1 MSIDSS
7 FATEESFDRPNS
19 TYTGT
24 EAHTSPETLEREI
37 DARRAN
43 IGSLV
48 DALESKLSPGQLID
62 EALAYSKR
70 NGGEFFGNLG
80 TTVRANPVP
89 MVLTGVGL
97 LWLMMSQNRPPSAAD
112 GASSHG
118 SSVLGGLGE
127 SVSTMADSLTDT
139 FGNAKARVEETA
151 NRMKEKASHL
161 GDKARGYSGNVS
173 DMGAGVSDKVSAAG
187 QRLNASAH
195 DAGDALRRQGENL
208 QSSLGYMLK
217 EQPLALA
224 AIGIA
229 LGAAIGAALPA
240 TTRENQL
247 MGRASDRMTDKA
259 KSMASD
265 GYDKAAEAGKGFVE
279 EVKASVS
286 QPRDVKPDNQSQRP
300 EGMDQAV

>member
-7 FATEESFDRPNS
+7 FATEESFDRPVRPDLGAES
-19 TYTGT
+19 
-24 EAHTSPETLEREI
+24 EKSPETLEREI

-97 LWLMMSQNRPPSAAD
+97 LWLMMSQNRPSSASNGPS
-112 GASSHG
+112 
-118 SSVLGGLGE
+118 
-127 SVSTMADSLTDT
+127 MFDSLGNSVRHMTDSVTDT
-139 FGNAKARVEETA
+139 FDTAKARVQETA
-151 NRMKEKASHL
+151 NRMKEQASHL
-161 GDKARGYSGNVS
+161 GDKAQDYSSSVS
-173 DMGAGVSDKVSAAG
+173 GIEESVSDKVSAASG
-187 QRLNASAH
+187 RLNASAH
-195 DAGDALRRQGENL
+195 DASDALRRQGQNL
-208 QSSLGYMLK
+208 QSSLSYMLK

-229 LGAAIGAALPA
+229 LGAAVGAALPA
-240 TTRENQL
+240 TAKENQL
-247 MGRASDRMTDKA
+247 MGRASDRITDKA
-259 KSMASD
+259 QTMASD
-265 GYDKAAEAGKGFVE
+265 GYDKAAQAGKGFVD

-286 QPRDVKPDNQSQRP
+286 QAKAVKPEDPPHRP
-300 EGMDQAV
+300 AGMDQAV

>member
-7 FATEESFDRPNS
+7 FATEESFDRPVRPDLGAES
-19 TYTGT
+19 
-24 EAHTSPETLEREI
+24 EKSPETLEREI

-97 LWLMMSQNRPPSAAD
+97 LWLMMSQNRPPSASN
-112 GASSHG
+112 GPSM
-118 SSVLGGLGE
+118 L
-127 SVSTMADSLTDT
+127 DSLGNSVRHMTDSVTDT
-139 FGNAKARVEETA
+139 FDNAKARVQQTA
-151 NRMKEKASHL
+151 NRMKEQASDL
-161 GDKARGYSGNVS
+161 GDKAQDYSGS
-173 DMGAGVSDKVSAAG
+173 ISEMGESVSDKVSAASG
-187 QRLNASAH
+187 RLNATAH
-195 DAGDALRRQGENL
+195 DASDALRRQGQNL
-208 QSSLGYMLK
+208 QSSLSYMLK

-229 LGAAIGAALPA
+229 LGAAVGAALPA
-240 TTRENQL
+240 TAKENQL
-247 MGRASDRMTDKA
+247 MGRASDRITDKA
-259 KSMASD
+259 QTMASD
-265 GYDKAAEAGKGFVE
+265 GYDKAAQAGKGFVD

-286 QPRDVKPDNQSQRP
+286 QAKAVKPEDPPHRP
-300 EGMDQAV
+300 AGMDQAV

>member
-7 FATEESFDRPNS
+7 FATEESFDRPVRPDL
-19 TYTGT
+19 
-24 EAHTSPETLEREI
+24 EAESEKSPETLEREI

-97 LWLMMSQNRPPSAAD
+97 LWLMMSQNRPPSASN
-112 GASSHG
+112 GPSM
-118 SSVLGGLGE
+118 L
-127 SVSTMADSLTDT
+127 DSLGNSVRSMTDSVTDT
-139 FGNAKARVEETA
+139 FDTAKARVQQTA
-151 NRMKEKASHL
+151 NRMKEQASDL
-161 GDKARGYSGNVS
+161 GDKAQDYSGS
-173 DMGAGVSDKVSAAG
+173 ISGMGESVSDKVSAASG
-187 QRLNASAH
+187 RLNATAH
-195 DAGDALRRQGENL
+195 DASDALRRQGQNL
-208 QSSLGYMLK
+208 QSSLSYMLK

-240 TTRENQL
+240 TAKENQL
-247 MGRASDRMTDKA
+247 MGRASDRITDKA
-259 KSMASD
+259 QTMASD
-265 GYDKAAEAGKGFVE
+265 GYDKAAQAGKGFVD

-286 QPRDVKPDNQSQRP
+286 QAKAVKPEDPPRRP
-300 EGMDQAV
+300 AGMDQAV

>member
-7 FATEESFDRPNS
+7 FATEESFDRPVRPDLGAES
-19 TYTGT
+19 
-24 EAHTSPETLEREI
+24 EKSPETLEREI

-97 LWLMMSQNRPPSAAD
+97 LWLMMSQNRPPSASN
-112 GASSHG
+112 GTSM
-118 SSVLGGLGE
+118 L
-127 SVSTMADSLTDT
+127 DSLGNSVRSMTDSVTDT
-139 FGNAKARVEETA
+139 FDTAKARVQQTA
-151 NRMKEKASHL
+151 NRMKEQATDL
-161 GDKARGYSGNVS
+161 GDKAQDYSGS
-173 DMGAGVSDKVSAAG
+173 ISGMGESVSDKVSAASG
-187 QRLNASAH
+187 RLNATAH
-195 DAGDALRRQGENL
+195 DASDALRRQGQNL
-208 QSSLGYMLK
+208 QSSLSYMLR

-229 LGAAIGAALPA
+229 LGAAVGAALPA
-240 TTRENQL
+240 TAKENQL
-247 MGRASDRMTDKA
+247 MGRASDRITDKA
-259 KSMASD
+259 QTMASD
-265 GYDKAAEAGKGFVE
+265 GYDKAAQAGKGFVD

-286 QPRDVKPDNQSQRP
+286 QAKAVKPEDTPHRP
-300 EGMDQAV
+300 AGMDQAV

>member
-7 FATEESFDRPNS
+7 FATEESFDRPVRPEVGS
-19 TYTGT
+19 ET
-24 EAHTSPETLEREI
+24 EKSPETLEREI

-97 LWLMMSQNRPPSAAD
+97 LWLMMSQNRPPSAHNGPSLFD
-112 GASSHG
+112 S
-118 SSVLGGLGE
+118 LGN
-127 SVSTMADSLTDT
+127 SVSHMADSATDT
-139 FGNAKARVEETA
+139 FDSAKARVQETA

-161 GDKARGYSGNVS
+161 GEKAQDYSGSVKG
-173 DMGAGVSDKVSAAG
+173 MGEGVGDKVSAAAERFTG
-187 QRLNASAH
+187 SAH
-195 DAGDALRRQGENL
+195 DAGDTLRRQGQNL
-208 QSSLGYMLK
+208 QSSLSYMLK

-229 LGAAIGAALPA
+229 LGAAVGAALPA
-240 TTRENQL
+240 TAKENQL
-247 MGRASDRMTDKA
+247 MGRASDRVTDKA
-259 KSMASD
+259 RTMASD
-265 GYDKAAEAGKGFVE
+265 GYDKAAQAGKGFVD
-279 EVKASVS
+279 EVKASVV
-286 QPRDVKPDNQSQRP
+286 QPKAVNPGDQSQGP
-300 EGMDQAV
+300 AGMDQAG